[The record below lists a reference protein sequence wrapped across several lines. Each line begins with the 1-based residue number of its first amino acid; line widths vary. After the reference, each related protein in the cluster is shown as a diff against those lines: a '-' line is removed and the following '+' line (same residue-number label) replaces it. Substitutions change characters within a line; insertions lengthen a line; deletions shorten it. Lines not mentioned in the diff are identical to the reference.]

1 MTNPNNFEFEPL
13 TRPQVLTIMG
23 ITAIL
28 LLVVAKGWQY
38 LGSVSLF
45 PIKLN
50 LEAFLLGLGIAGLII
65 LASSGIYK
73 IWPAYRRSAQYYLEL
88 VLKPLAIPDTLWL
101 GLLPGLSEELLFRG
115 VMIPALGS
123 GMIAVVVSSIL
134 FGVLHLGGIQQWP
147 YGLWATLVGF
157 VLGFIMITT
166 GNLLIPIV
174 AHIFTNFVSSLIWKL
189 DERTINN

>member
-13 TRPQVLTIMG
+13 TRSQVLTIMG

-28 LLVVAKGWQY
+28 LLIVAKAWQF

-45 PIKLN
+45 PIIFSVKAVLI
-50 LEAFLLGLGIAGLII
+50 GLGSAGLII
-65 LASSGIYK
+65 LASSIIYK

-115 VMIPALGS
+115 IMIPALGS
-123 GMIAVVVSSIL
+123 GVLAVIISSVL
-134 FGVLHLGGIQQWP
+134 FGVLHLGGVQQWP
-147 YGLWATLVGF
+147 YGVWATAVGF
-157 VLGFIMITT
+157 LLGMIMIVT
-166 GNLLIPIV
+166 GNLLIPII
-174 AHIFTNFVSSLIWKL
+174 AHILTNFISSLVWKL
-189 DERTINN
+189 EKK

>member
-13 TRPQVLTIMG
+13 TRSQVLTIMG

-28 LLVVAKGWQY
+28 LLIVAKAWQF

-45 PIKLN
+45 PVIFSVKAVLI
-50 LEAFLLGLGIAGLII
+50 GLGSAGLII
-65 LASSGIYK
+65 LASSIIYK

-115 VMIPALGS
+115 IMIPALGS
-123 GMIAVVVSSIL
+123 GVLAVIVSSVL
-134 FGVLHLGGIQQWP
+134 FGVLHLGGVQQWP
-147 YGLWATLVGF
+147 YGVWATAVGF
-157 VLGFIMITT
+157 LLGMIMIAT
-166 GNLLIPIV
+166 GNLLIPII
-174 AHIFTNFVSSLIWKL
+174 AHILTNFISSLVWKL
-189 DERTINN
+189 EKR

>member
-13 TRPQVLTIMG
+13 TRSQVLTIMG

-28 LLVVAKGWQY
+28 LLIVAKAWQF

-45 PIKLN
+45 PVIFSVKAVLI
-50 LEAFLLGLGIAGLII
+50 GLGSAGLII
-65 LASSGIYK
+65 LASSIIYK

-115 VMIPALGS
+115 IMIPALGS
-123 GMIAVVVSSIL
+123 GVLAVIVSSVL
-134 FGVLHLGGIQQWP
+134 FGVLHLGGVQQWP
-147 YGLWATLVGF
+147 YGVWATAVGF
-157 VLGFIMITT
+157 LLGIIMIVT
-166 GNLLIPIV
+166 GNLLIPII
-174 AHIFTNFVSSLIWKL
+174 AHILTNFISSLVWKL
-189 DERTINN
+189 EKR

>member
-1 MTNPNNFEFEPL
+1 VTNPNNFEFEPL
-13 TRPQVLTIMG
+13 TRPQVLSIMG

-28 LLVVAKGWQY
+28 LLIVAKAWQY

-45 PIKLN
+45 PIAFS
-50 LEAFLLGLGIAGLII
+50 LEALLIGLGIAGLII
-65 LASSGIYK
+65 LASSAIYQ
-73 IWPAYRRSAQYYLEL
+73 IWPAYRQSAQYYLEL
-88 VLKPLAIPDTLWL
+88 VLKPLTTPDTLLL

-123 GMIAVVVSSIL
+123 GVIAVIVSSVL
-134 FGVLHLGGIQQWP
+134 FGVLHLGGVQQWP
-147 YGLWATLVGF
+147 YGLWATVVGLI
-157 VLGFIMITT
+157 LGAIMIAT

-189 DERTINN
+189 ERRQQG